1 VLANF
6 SPFLSDTAMLDAALI
21 YARRGWHVMLLYGVS
36 DAHECTCGK
45 AQCGRA
51 GKHPRLASA
60 HAGATTDASVI
71 RSWMTGYPDAN
82 IGVVLGPSGLIALDA
97 DHHQVVDLV
106 GEEMQVETWTQTT
119 GRGKH
124 YLFAYDGTGRKV
136 THLDR
141 TPTDVLMGN
150 NYIVMSPSR
159 HVSGVRYQASD
170 LNAAVA
176 PCPTWLREA
185 VSAPVSERAV
195 AQRPSG
201 SGRVLRPRALHFQML
216 LHDETDLV
224 TDDEIRQGDRK
235 KYRARHKAIR
245 SVLLHEVQR
254 GQSDAAV
261 VATIMGST
269 LRTKAREHGD
279 PGRWLLTEITRA
291 RQHVAD
297 NPAGWVSSEDSIL
310 AANRDDAGL
319 RSTER
324 KVLRA
329 FQNEAARRGE
339 GRFSVSVRDVAISA
353 AVSVSTAH
361 KSIKRLVASGWVA
374 SRSKPTRGRALAAVY
389 SLCLPAHVRTMV
401 PEEEGGQEPNTTR
414 HIVCGVVG
422 GVSPLTPPPTD
433 VLVDDDAFRWGKAV
447 LGSSV
452 TTLQVLST
460 TSPQS
465 GKALARRLGVQPST
479 VRYRLKK
486 LRCLGL
492 LVENDQ
498 GVLLSTSW
506 REALG
511 EIAES
516 AGVKGRQDRERVALV
531 ELRRARWEQ
540 RRRWARQHSLP
551 LRKETGRLSLLDQQW
566 KWVVEAMEEG
576 AEA

>member
-1 VLANF
+1 LAN
-6 SPFLSDTAMLDAALI
+6 SNPILADTAMLDAALI
-21 YARRGWHVMLLYGVS
+21 YARRGWHVILLHGVT
-36 DAHECTCGK
+36 DANECTCGDTE
-45 AQCGRA
+45 CGRA

-60 HAGATTDASVI
+60 HAGATTQASVI
-71 RSWMTGYPDAN
+71 RSWLREYPDAN
-82 IGVVLGPSGLIALDA
+82 IGLMLGPSGLIALDA
-97 DHHQVVDLV
+97 DHSQVVELL
-106 GEEMQVETWTQTT
+106 GEGMPVETWTETT

-124 YLFAYDGTGRKV
+124 YLFAFDGTGRKV

-185 VSAPVSERAV
+185 VSAPVSGQGL
-195 AQRPSG
+195 AQRPMG
-201 SGRVLRPRALHFQML
+201 STRALRPRAPFFQML
-216 LHDETDLV
+216 LSDQNDLV
-224 TDDEIRQGDRK
+224 TDDKIRHGDRK
-235 KYRARHKAIR
+235 TYRPRHKAIR
-245 SVLLHEVQR
+245 SVMLHEVQR
-254 GQSDAAV
+254 GQSDTAI
-261 VATIMGST
+261 VATILRST
-269 LRTKAREHGD
+269 LRTKAQEHGD
-279 PGRWLLTEITRA
+279 PERWLMTEITRA

-297 NPAGWVSSEDSIL
+297 NPAGWVLSEDSIF

-339 GRFSVSVRDVAISA
+339 GRFSASVRDVAISA

-361 KSIKRLVASGWVA
+361 KSIKRLVASGWIA
-374 SRSKPTRGRALAAVY
+374 NRSKPTRGRALAAVY
-389 SLCLPAHVRTMV
+389 SLCLPAHVRGLAS
-401 PEEEGGQEPNTTR
+401 EEEGGHEPNTTH
-414 HIVCGVVG
+414 HIVVGVGG

-433 VLVDDDAFRWGKAV
+433 VVVDDDAFRWGKV
-447 LGSSV
+447 LLGSSV

-460 TSPQS
+460 TSAQS
-465 GKALARRLGVQPST
+465 GKALARRLGVKPST
-479 VRYRLKK
+479 VRYHLKK

-498 GVLLSTSW
+498 GVLLSPSW

-511 EIAES
+511 GIAES

-551 LRKETGRLSLLDQQW
+551 LRKATVRVSLLDQQW
-566 KWVVEAMEEG
+566 EWVNATMEEG